1 MKYEFFIGLR
11 YLSSR
16 RKQKFASI
24 IGLISVL
31 GVIIGVMALNVVLSV
46 MGGFEEELREKIL
59 GVSSHI
65 VILSYDGPMKDY
77 SKIEG
82 EALKFP
88 GVVGAS
94 PFIYGQGMMASE
106 NNVSG
111 SVVRGIDPA
120 TAGNVTNIE
129 LALGRGVIGDGNGGK
144 KKVSDQELSRAG
156 KEMLNKLN
164 SRTESG
170 RPPILLGKELAG
182 TLGVMEGDEV
192 SLVSPFGKVGPFGAT
207 AKVKK
212 FEVVGVFDYGM
223 IEYDSSISYVGL
235 EDAMDFFD
243 MSGEVSGVEIK
254 VRDIYDARRMSGE
267 LASILGFPYYTRNWE
282 EVNKSLFKALRLERI
297 AIAIFLGL
305 IILVAALDIVSA
317 LTMVVMEKGRD
328 IAILRAMGATRNGIL
343 KIFVIDGMIIG
354 IVGTLLGSLSG
365 YGICYML
372 KTSETVRKLIP
383 FDNSVYPISEFPV
396 KIEPFYFLTVAF
408 FSILICF
415 IATLYPS
422 FQASRKDPIEALRYE

>member
-77 SKIEG
+77 SAIED

-88 GVVGAS
+88 GVLGAS

-111 SVVRGIDPA
+111 SVVRGIDPG
-120 TAGNVTNIE
+120 TAGSVTNIE
-129 LALGRGVIGDGNGGK
+129 QALGRGVLGNK
-144 KKVSDQELSRAG
+144 YDDEKRISDEELSRMG
-156 KEMLNKLN
+156 KEVLEKLNKG
-164 SRTESG
+164 TGSG
-170 RPPILLGKELAG
+170 KPPILLGKELAN
-182 TLGVMEGDEV
+182 TLRVMEGDQV
-192 SLVSPFGKVGPFGAT
+192 SLVSPFGKMGPFGAT

-212 FEVVGVFDYGM
+212 FEVAGVFDYGM

-235 EDAMDFFD
+235 RDAMEFFD
-243 MSGEVSGVEIK
+243 MSGEVSGVEVK
-254 VRDIYDARRMSGE
+254 VRDIYNARGMSAE

-372 KTSETVRKLIP
+372 KTSETIRKLIP
-383 FDNSVYPISEFPV
+383 FDNNVYPISEFPV

-408 FSILICF
+408 CSILICF

>member
-77 SKIEG
+77 SKIED
-82 EALKFP
+82 ETLKFP
-88 GVVGAS
+88 GVLGAS

-111 SVVRGIDPA
+111 SVVRGIDPG
-120 TAGNVTNIE
+120 TAGSVTNIE
-129 LALGRGVIGDGNGGK
+129 QALGRGVLGSKNDDK
-144 KKVSDQELSRAG
+144 KRISDAELSRMG
-156 KEMLNKLN
+156 KEVLNKLDKE
-164 SRTESG
+164 TGSG
-170 RPPILLGKELAG
+170 KPPILLGKELAS
-182 TLGVMEGDEV
+182 TLGVMEGDQV
-192 SLVSPFGKVGPFGAT
+192 SLVSPFGKMGPFGAT

-212 FEVVGVFDYGM
+212 FEVAGVFDYGM
-223 IEYDSSISYVGL
+223 IEYDSSISYVDL
-235 EDAMDFFD
+235 KDAMEFFD
-243 MSGEVSGVEIK
+243 MSGEVSGVEVK
-254 VRDIYDARRMSGE
+254 VRDIYNARVMSAE

-317 LTMVVMEKGRD
+317 LTMVVMEKGKD

-372 KTSETVRKLIP
+372 KTSETIRKLIP
-383 FDNSVYPISEFPV
+383 FDNNVYPISEFPV

-408 FSILICF
+408 CSILICF

>member
-65 VILSYDGPMKDY
+65 VVLSYDGPMKDY
-77 SKIEG
+77 SGIE
-82 EALKFP
+82 EETRKFP
-88 GVVGAS
+88 GVLGAS

-111 SVVRGIDPA
+111 SVVRGIDPG
-120 TAGNVTNIE
+120 TAGTVTNIE
-129 LALGRGVIGDGNGGK
+129 QALGRGALGSNNAGK
-144 KKVSDQELSRAG
+144 KRISDEQLSRMG
-156 KEMLNKLN
+156 KEVLGKLVTK
-164 SRTESG
+164 TESG
-170 RPPILLGKELAG
+170 KPPILLGKELAN
-182 TLGVMEGDEV
+182 TLGVMEGDQV
-192 SLVSPFGKVGPFGAT
+192 SLVSPFGKMGPFGAT

-223 IEYDSSISYVGL
+223 IEYDSSISYVDL
-235 EDAMDFFD
+235 KDAMDFFD
-243 MSGEVSGVEIK
+243 MSGEASGVEIK
-254 VRDIYDARRMSGE
+254 VKNIYDAKGLSAE
-267 LASILGFPYYTRNWE
+267 LASVLGFPYYTRNWE

-372 KTSETVRKLIP
+372 KTSETIRKLIP
-383 FDNSVYPISEFPV
+383 FDNNVYPISEFPV

-408 FSILICF
+408 CSILICF

>member
-77 SKIEG
+77 SKIED
-82 EALKFP
+82 ETLKFP
-88 GVVGAS
+88 GVLGAS

-111 SVVRGIDPA
+111 SVVRGIDPG
-120 TAGNVTNIE
+120 TAGTVTNIE
-129 LALGRGVIGDGNGGK
+129 QALGRGVFGGDG
-144 KKVSDQELSRAG
+144 DD
-156 KEMLNKLN
+156 KEKIPDEQLTKMGREVLNKLT
-164 SRTESG
+164 RETESG
-170 RPPILLGKELAG
+170 KPPILLGKELAN
-182 TLGVMEGDEV
+182 TLGVMEGDQV
-192 SLVSPFGKVGPFGAT
+192 SLVSPFGKMGPFGAT

-212 FEVVGVFDYGM
+212 FEVVGIFDYGM

-235 EDAMDFFD
+235 GDAMDFFD
-243 MSGEVSGVEIK
+243 MSGEVSGVEVK
-254 VRDIYDARRMSGE
+254 VRDIYDARGISTE

-354 IVGTLLGSLSG
+354 LVGTLLGSLSG

-372 KTSETVRKLIP
+372 KTSETIRKLIP
-383 FDNSVYPISEFPV
+383 FDNNVYPISEFPV
-396 KIEPFYFLTVAF
+396 KIEPFYFFTVAF
-408 FSILICF
+408 CSILICF

>member
-77 SKIEG
+77 SAIED

-88 GVVGAS
+88 GVLGAS

-106 NNVSG
+106 DNVSG
-111 SVVRGIDPA
+111 SVVRGIDPG
-120 TAGNVTNIE
+120 TAGSVTNIE
-129 LALGRGVIGDGNGGK
+129 QALGRGVLGNKYDDK
-144 KKVSDQELSRAG
+144 KRISDEQLSRMG
-156 KEMLNKLN
+156 KEVLDKLNKG
-164 SRTESG
+164 TESEK
-170 RPPILLGKELAG
+170 PPILLGKELAN
-182 TLGVMEGDEV
+182 TLRVMEGDQV
-192 SLVSPFGKVGPFGAT
+192 SLVSPFGKMGPFGAT

-223 IEYDSSISYVGL
+223 IEYDSSISYVDLG
-235 EDAMDFFD
+235 DAMEFFD
-243 MSGEVSGVEIK
+243 MSGEVSGVEVK
-254 VRDIYDARRMSGE
+254 VRDIYNARGMSAE

-372 KTSETVRKLIP
+372 KTSETIRKLIP
-383 FDNSVYPISEFPV
+383 FDDNVYPISEFPV

-408 FSILICF
+408 CSILICF

>member
-65 VILSYDGPMKDY
+65 VVLSYDGPMKDY
-77 SKIEG
+77 SRIED
-82 EALKFP
+82 ETRKFP
-88 GVVGAS
+88 GVLGAS

-111 SVVRGIDPA
+111 SVVRGIDPG
-120 TAGNVTNIE
+120 TAGTVTNIE
-129 LALGRGVIGDGNGGK
+129 QALGRGALGSNNSGK
-144 KKVSDQELSRAG
+144 KRISDEQLSRMG
-156 KEMLNKLN
+156 KEALGKLVTK
-164 SRTESG
+164 TESG
-170 RPPILLGKELAG
+170 KPPILLGKELAN
-182 TLGVMEGDEV
+182 TLGVIEGDQV
-192 SLVSPFGKVGPFGAT
+192 SLVSPFGKMGPFGAT

-223 IEYDSSISYVGL
+223 IEYDSSISYVDL
-235 EDAMDFFD
+235 KDAMDFFD
-243 MSGEVSGVEIK
+243 MSGEASGVEIK
-254 VRDIYDARRMSGE
+254 VKNIYDARGLSAE
-267 LASILGFPYYTRNWE
+267 LASVLGFPYYTRNWE

-372 KTSETVRKLIP
+372 KTSETIRKLIP
-383 FDNSVYPISEFPV
+383 FDNNVYPISEFPV
-396 KIEPFYFLTVAF
+396 KIEPFYFLAVAF
-408 FSILICF
+408 CSILICF

>member
-77 SKIEG
+77 SKIED
-82 EALKFP
+82 ETLKFP
-88 GVVGAS
+88 GVLGAS

-111 SVVRGIDPA
+111 SVVRGIDPG
-120 TAGNVTNIE
+120 TAGSVTNIE
-129 LALGRGVIGDGNGGK
+129 QALGRGVLGSKNDDK
-144 KKVSDQELSRAG
+144 KRISDEQLSRMG
-156 KEMLNKLN
+156 KEVLNKLDKE
-164 SRTESG
+164 TGSG
-170 RPPILLGKELAG
+170 KPPILLGKELAN
-182 TLGVMEGDEV
+182 TLGVMEGDQV
-192 SLVSPFGKVGPFGAT
+192 SLVSPFGKMGPFGAT

-223 IEYDSSISYVGL
+223 IEYDSSISYVDL
-235 EDAMDFFD
+235 KDAMEFFD
-243 MSGEVSGVEIK
+243 MSGEVSGVEVK
-254 VRDIYDARRMSGE
+254 VRDIYNARVMSAE

-317 LTMVVMEKGRD
+317 LTMVVMEKGKD

-372 KTSETVRKLIP
+372 KTSETIRKLIP
-383 FDNSVYPISEFPV
+383 FDNNVYPISEFPV

-408 FSILICF
+408 CSILICF